1 MPFTLSHA
9 AAVLPAVRA
18 DGTGRGRLI
27 PAVLVAG
34 SFAPDMT
41 YYAASA
47 VSGAMEFGDVTHS
60 FPGVF
65 TVDVLV
71 AWALVGLWLLL
82 REPLVALLPRA
93 WQPRPAALLHC
104 GAPRARVRPSLVARW
119 YASAAL
125 GALTHVV
132 WDAFTHLDRWGMRLF
147 PALGHK
153 VDGFPLYWYLQ
164 YGGSAVAA
172 GVIAVWAGWALRRQP
187 TGAASA
193 TGPVSMGRAGD
204 GPTSRQETA
213 GASSAAA
220 GTVGAGRAGD
230 GPASRRETA
239 GLASA
244 TGPVSTG
251 RAGDG
256 PTSRQETAGAS
267 SAAGPLSAGRAG
279 DGPTGVALLSGR
291 AGAGPT
297 GVAWLS
303 LRDRWWAGAVI
314 GGCAVAGAVQR
325 ATRWWA
331 YWGSTAKPWE
341 LIPAVCFGAGAG
353 LVLGLLLYAVGV
365 RVWRRPAPDA
375 ADPEPVSAA

>member
-27 PAVLVAG
+27 PAVLAAG

-193 TGPVSMGRAGD
+193 TGPVSMGRAGAR
-204 GPTSRQETA
+204 PTSR
-213 GASSAAA
+213 
-220 GTVGAGRAGD
+220 R
-230 GPASRRETA
+230 
-239 GLASA
+239 
-244 TGPVSTG
+244 
-251 RAGDG
+251 
-256 PTSRQETAGAS
+256 ETAGAS

-314 GGCAVAGAVQR
+314 GGCVVAGAVQR

-375 ADPEPVSAA
+375 ADPEPVTAA